1 MSSKVGFVGLGNMGT
16 PMASRLLA
24 AGNALVVCDVN
35 AASLKEFAKLGAETV
50 PTPAELADRCE
61 TIFVSL
67 PTPAIVEKVAIGE
80 SGVSAGKTVKRF
92 IDLSTT
98 GATSSARIAAK
109 LAEKNIA
116 HLDAPVSGGKA
127 GAEAGT
133 LAVMISGPRHH
144 FEVAEPLLKQIG
156 KLFYVGERAGL
167 GQTMKLVN
175 NLLSATALAATSEA
189 VVMAVKAGLDPVTAI
204 EVINAGS
211 GRNSAS
217 QDKFPK
223 AILPRTFDF
232 GFTTALMYKDLKLC
246 MEEAEAVGAQMWVGN
261 AVKQLW
267 QLVHSQIGPD
277 SDFTQIV
284 QVPERW
290 AGVEVGAKKA

>member
-1 MSSKVGFVGLGNMGT
+1 MSEEIGFIGLGNMGA
-16 PMASRLLA
+16 PMAGRLVA
-24 AGNALVVCDVN
+24 AGHKLVVTDVN
-35 AASLKEFAKLGAETV
+35 TAALKEFEKLGARTVSSPREVADACETV
-50 PTPAELADRCE
+50 FA
-61 TIFVSL
+61 SL
-67 PTPAIVEKVAIGE
+67 PTPNIVEKVAAGE
-80 SGVSAGKTVKRF
+80 NGVSSGSSVKRF

-98 GATSSARIAAK
+98 GATSSERIAAK
-109 LAEKNIA
+109 LAESKIA

-127 GAEAGT
+127 GAKAGT
-133 LAVMISGPRHH
+133 LAVMISGPHDH
-144 FEVAEPLLKQIG
+144 YEVAEPLLKNIG
-156 KLFYVGERAGL
+156 KLFYVGEKAGL

-189 VVMAVKAGLDPVTAI
+189 VVMAVKAGLDPATVI
-204 EVINAGS
+204 DVINTGS

-223 AILPRTFDF
+223 AILPRTFDY

-246 MEEAEAVGAQMWVGN
+246 MEEAEAIGAQMWVGS

-284 QVPERW
+284 QLPERW
-290 AGVEVGAKKA
+290 AGIEVVAKKT